1 MLELELGI
9 SDMCYH
15 KLIFCQI
22 VYIFLL
28 ASTIGI
34 TIIFFCAIKWYNGI
48 IDINALH
55 NQSGWMYGEGWF
67 ETIMFAVF
75 SVLGIVRLIYI
86 KNYRS

>member
-1 MLELELGI
+1 MGAKKNILI
-9 SDMCYH
+9 TIMN

-34 TIIFFCAIKWYNGI
+34 TIIFFCAIKWYGGI

-67 ETIMFAVF
+67 ETIMFAIF
-75 SVLGIVRLIYI
+75 SVLGIVGLIYI
-86 KNYRS
+86 KHHRY